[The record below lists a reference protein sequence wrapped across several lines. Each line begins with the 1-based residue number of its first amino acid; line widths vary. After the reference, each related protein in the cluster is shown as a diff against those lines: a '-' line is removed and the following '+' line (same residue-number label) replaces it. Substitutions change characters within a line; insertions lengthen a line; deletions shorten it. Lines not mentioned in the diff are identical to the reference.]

1 MSRRRRTLRA
11 DEEVTARTL
20 PIARGRELDIHL
32 ASVLFARCAA
42 KRDHTTGL
50 LVHIVINGLA
60 NRQLVVLFVD
70 ERHHTRE
77 AIVL

>member
-1 MSRRRRTLRA
+1 VSRRRRTLRA
-11 DEEVTARTL
+11 DEEVTART
-20 PIARGRELDIHL
+20 PIARGRELDTHL

-50 LVHIVINGLA
+50 LEHIVINGLA